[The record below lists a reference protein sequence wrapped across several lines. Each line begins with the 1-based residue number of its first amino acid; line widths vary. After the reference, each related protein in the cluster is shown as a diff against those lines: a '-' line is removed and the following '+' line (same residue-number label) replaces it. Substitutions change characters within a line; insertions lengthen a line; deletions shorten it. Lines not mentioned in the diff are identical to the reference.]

1 MEMEEKVKEIISVV
15 AKYYGLE
22 PQDVLGKCRKGK
34 LSNARSM
41 AIFVLRMELGT
52 HIDKLANIFTMTMR
66 CVFWHIN
73 KMSRYTEMYNDVKS
87 DYLYILDE
95 LRREGN

>member
-1 MEMEEKVKEIISVV
+1 
-15 AKYYGLE
+15 
-22 PQDVLGKCRKGK
+22 
-34 LSNARSM
+34 
-41 AIFVLRMELGT
+41 MELGT